1 MAYAVNVTAGG
12 VVGVYSGSP
21 GHLPGGIS
29 LRDLRQAKDRPPTAE
44 AQANQRKQQDYFR
57 KVKYSHLNKLTN
69 NKQQRTNYICTPS
82 TENHQKTEKRDGLK
96 LKKECV

>member
-57 KVKYSHLNKLTN
+57 KKTIK
-69 NKQQRTNYICTPS
+69 KQKNGTDSNSRKNAY
-82 TENHQKTEKRDGLK
+82 D
-96 LKKECV
+96 